1 MTDQLNDAIVGCGG
15 ISRHHLTNIENTPAI
30 RLDATKSAILNGLYR
45 ALNDRTYDLIYGD
58 SVMRSAN

>member
-30 RLDATKSAILNGLYR
+30 RLVATMDVFEAGEKERGEEACQT
-45 ALNDRTYDLIYGD
+45 A
-58 SVMRSAN
+58 